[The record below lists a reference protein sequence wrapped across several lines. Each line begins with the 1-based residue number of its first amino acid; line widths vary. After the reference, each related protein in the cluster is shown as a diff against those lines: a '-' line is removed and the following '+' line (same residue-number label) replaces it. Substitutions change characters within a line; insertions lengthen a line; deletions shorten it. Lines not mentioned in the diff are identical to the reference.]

1 MNKRRHQKLVHEGSY
16 VAEVDIELI
25 DTGEGWSPYL
35 SLEDAEKLDDVR
47 AALRRK
53 DIATASK
60 MARVY
65 HLSPEVSRHLS
76 FSSRLTSAGSCS
88 VRFRFAHG

>member
-1 MNKRRHQKLVHEGSY
+1 MNKKRHQKLVHEGSY

-47 AALRRK
+47 VALRGG
-53 DIATASK
+53 DIAAASK
-60 MARVY
+60 LARVY
-65 HLSPEVSRHLS
+65 HLSPVS
-76 FSSRLTSAGSCS
+76 
-88 VRFRFAHG
+88 